1 MANHSEQLRKA
12 FARALKT
19 VRKERGITQ
28 EDFALVSSRTYLSTL
43 ERALKSPTLEK
54 IDALAGIMKVHPLT
68 LLTLCY
74 QQMGVSGGGESID
87 ELLERVQVEVR
98 DLGL

>member
-1 MANHSEQLRKA
+1 MADHSEQLRKA

-54 IDALAGIMKVHPLT
+54 IDALAGILKVHPLT
-68 LLTLCY
+68 LMTLCY
-74 QQMGVSGGGESID
+74 RHIDQSSKPASAEELLKRVQD
-87 ELLERVQVEVR
+87 ELRELE
-98 DLGL
+98 G